1 MIKAQQFS
9 GSIPTVGGDIHIGII
24 TKANGFVWISKEEY
38 TFRGHAV
45 PKHNHHA

>member
-9 GSIPTVGGDIHIGII
+9 GSIPTVGGDIHIAII
-24 TKANGFVWISKEEY
+24 TRANGFVWISKEEY

-45 PKHNHHA
+45 RKHHNHD